1 MKQITYIFIGL
12 TLLLFTACGQ
22 GQMKTPDNAM
32 KKLSD
37 ENIIIGI
44 DLSDEEILKLTK
56 NQAQGIFKEQ
66 EENCKL

>member
-1 MKQITYIFIGL
+1 MTG
-12 TLLLFTACGQ
+12 
-22 GQMKTPDNAM
+22 KTFKDIDNAM

-56 NQAQGIFKEQ
+56 NQAQEIFKEQ